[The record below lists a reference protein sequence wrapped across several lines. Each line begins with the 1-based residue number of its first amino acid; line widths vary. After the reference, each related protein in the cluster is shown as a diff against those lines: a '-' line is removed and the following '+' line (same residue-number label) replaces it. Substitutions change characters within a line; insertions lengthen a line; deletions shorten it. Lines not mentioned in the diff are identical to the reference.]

1 MHRTETACRVFNI
14 CTFVHFYSEHLTI
27 YLYLYLLIF
36 TKKPHHWSWLAAT
49 PSKLEQSCLCQYCP
63 ETPILI
69 FWLEF
74 RFQHQVNLLTLSL
87 ISPPENRQKWCCS
100 CGCQRNAVG
109 RKLVNFL
116 LNLVSPQ
123 SSLSGWKDE
132 KWCWRTTEEEPG
144 VQLIL
149 TSVLFSPI
157 PTIAMKKTRIF
168 TGMIRTYVV
177 YRVTEDLATREGER
191 RALKS
196 DLTWRGLPS
205 VSVVRLS

>member
-49 PSKLEQSCLCQYCP
+49 PSKLEQSCLCQCCP

-100 CGCQRNAVG
+100 CGCQRTAVG
-109 RKLVNFL
+109 RKNMLISFSTWSHLKVVRQAGRMRND
-116 LNLVSPQ
+116 VGVPRKKG
-123 SSLSGWKDE
+123 LS
-132 KWCWRTTEEEPG
+132 

-149 TSVLFSPI
+149 ISVLFSPI

-177 YRVTEDLATREGER
+177 YLVTEDLAGREDER
-191 RALKS
+191 RALKI
-196 DLTWRGLPS
+196 TWIGVHVPIH
-205 VSVVRLS
+205 VSG